1 MMKNFIEILSDFA
14 IQHMLVIIIVLSAP
28 AIASVANVVLSNPST
43 TSVVS
48 PAGLTLGIGPYYTVQ
63 APNYLGNGAQWI
75 CINGN

>member
-1 MMKNFIEILSDFA
+1 M
-14 IQHMLVIIIVLSAP
+14 LSAP
-28 AIASVANVVLSNPST
+28 AIATVANVVLSNPST

-63 APNYLGNGAQWI
+63 APNYLGNGAQWL